1 MTAGKVGKISTNL
14 WFDNQAEEAA
24 RYYTALF
31 PNSGIERITRYGKER
46 KELGGLE
53 EGAVMTVE
61 FRLDGQPFVALNGGP
76 RYRFNES
83 ISYIVHCDSQEEL
96 DHYWDRLS
104 EGGDE
109 QAQICGWLKDK
120 FGVSWQVVPANL
132 TDMLQDSDPAKA
144 DRVMKALLKTATK
157 IDMGALRRAYDGE
170 NP

>member
-1 MTAGKVGKISTNL
+1 M
-14 WFDNQAEEAA
+14 
-24 RYYTALF
+24 
-31 PNSGIERITRYGKER
+31 
-46 KELGGLE
+46 
-53 EGAVMTVE
+53 
-61 FRLDGQPFVALNGGP
+61 
-76 RYRFNES
+76 
-83 ISYIVHCDSQEEL
+83 HCDSQEEL

-144 DRVMKALLKTATK
+144 DRVMKALLKTAKK